1 MLERHQWRLL
11 PRLEPL
17 LQRRQRLAHVLRHV
31 LVVTHDHH
39 NAVGLLVCVE
49 RGERFEADAS
59 VRAALWDK
67 QKRPELLR
75 KETQDTRRRGAVL
88 QQGGWV
94 GGAFPPNAVGLGL
107 LPHGLKP
114 RSAVSARLLEIDVR
128 HALGAQLIE
137 DLRRVARA
145 PGH

>member
-39 NAVGLLVCVE
+39 NAVGLLVYVE

-88 QQGGWV
+88 QQGG
-94 GGAFPPNAVGLGL
+94 GGRHFHPTPWASAFCRMASS
-107 LPHGLKP
+107 
-114 RSAVSARLLEIDVR
+114 RA
-128 HALGAQLIE
+128 ALS
-137 DLRRVARA
+137 A
-145 PGH
+145 PGFSR